1 MYARLA
7 ALSVLVLFAAAGLYA
22 ALGATF
28 RPTPVVTAEVL
39 RGPAVATVFATAYVE
54 PREVRA
60 LRPLRPGAVAEV
72 MARERAEV
80 KAGQPLL
87 RLRDTARESRRE
99 RVQADLAMVDRNLA
113 QESGFRRSGA
123 ARVTEAVE
131 NAANASREVERLR
144 PLIAQG
150 LVDKGAFDAA
160 ESRARAL
167 SERSR
172 MLLEEDR
179 RAVEEMEAR
188 RRALA
193 AELATV
199 LAAEN
204 DDVLSAPLD
213 GVVLMLAAEE
223 GELVSPER
231 DLVRVGD
238 VRELILEADV
248 DEEDIRLVRVGQE
261 ALVRLAGS
269 ETAAAKG
276 RVYEIAPQAVRATKS
291 CRVKVSFA
299 EATFTASPEAK
310 LGLSGETRLPG
321 GLLPL
326 PGMSAELG
334 IITERRASTLVFPRS
349 ALTVRG
355 TVFVVEQG
363 GRARERKVEV
373 GVKNFD
379 VCEALS
385 GLEAGETVVIEG
397 AASLADGR
405 RVAARAR

>member
-1 MYARLA
+1 MLCRLA
-7 ALSVLVLFAAAGLYA
+7 AVAALLLFAAAGLFA
-22 ALGATF
+22 ALGAAF
-28 RPTPVVTAEVL
+28 RPAPVVAAEVT

-60 LRPLRPGAVAEV
+60 LRPLRPAAVAEV
-72 MARERAEV
+72 FARERAEV
-80 KAGQPLL
+80 KAGEPLL

-99 RVQADLAMVDRNLA
+99 RVQADLAMVERNLA
-113 QESGFRRSGA
+113 PESSFRKSGA
-123 ARVTEAVE
+123 ARSTEAAE
-131 NAANASREVERLR
+131 NAANAAREVERLR
-144 PLIAQG
+144 PLLAQG
-150 LVDKGAFDAA
+150 LVDKGAFDDA

-167 SERSR
+167 AERGR
-172 MLLEEDR
+172 MILEEDR
-179 RAVEEMEAR
+179 RSLDEMEAR

-199 LAAEN
+199 LAAEK
-204 DDVLSAPLD
+204 DDILVSPLD

-248 DEEDIRLVRVGQE
+248 DEEDIRLVRLGQE

-269 ETAAAKG
+269 EAAVARG

-291 CRVKVSFA
+291 CRVKVGFA
-299 EATFTASPEAK
+299 EASFTAASDAK
-310 LGLSGETRLPG
+310 LGFAGETRLPG

-334 IITERRASTLVFPRS
+334 IIVERRADALVFPRS
-349 ALTVRG
+349 ALTTRG
-355 TVFVVEQG
+355 TVFVVGEDD
-363 GRARERKVEV
+363 RAHERAVEV
-373 GVKNFD
+373 GVRNFD
-379 VCEALS
+379 VCEAVRGLS
-385 GLEAGETVVIEG
+385 AGERVVVEG
-397 AASLADGR
+397 AASLADGKR
-405 RVAARAR
+405 IAARVR